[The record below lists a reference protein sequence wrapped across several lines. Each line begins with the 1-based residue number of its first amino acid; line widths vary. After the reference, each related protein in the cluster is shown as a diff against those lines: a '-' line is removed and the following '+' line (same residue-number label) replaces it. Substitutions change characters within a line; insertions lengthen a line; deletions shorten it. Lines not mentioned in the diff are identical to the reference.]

1 MSVCVCA
8 HVHDWDRY
16 SKLLQLQVHS
26 YLEDV
31 ESFKLY
37 ISRRVPKHH
46 HHQLQVLGIADV
58 FCHCGEIVPIKQQLS
73 KKLREGGRD
82 GGRDSEREKGDNFV
96 TKIFRAAADIPLE
109 TAVL

>member
-1 MSVCVCA
+1 MSVCVR
-8 HVHDWDRY
+8 VRVWGRY
-16 SKLLQLQVHS
+16 LKLLQLQVHL
-26 YLEDV
+26 YFEDV

-46 HHQLQVLGIADV
+46 HHQFQVLGIADV

-73 KKLREGGRD
+73 KKLREEGREGGRE
-82 GGRDSEREKGDNFV
+82 SEREKGDNFV

>member
-1 MSVCVCA
+1 MCVCVCVYA
-8 HVHDWDRY
+8 RVWGRY

-46 HHQLQVLGIADV
+46 HHQLQVLRIADV

-73 KKLREGGRD
+73 KKLREGGRE
-82 GGRDSEREKGDNFV
+82 GGRESEREKEDNFV
-96 TKIFRAAADIPLE
+96 TKIFRVAADVPLE

>member
-1 MSVCVCA
+1 M
-8 HVHDWDRY
+8 
-16 SKLLQLQVHS
+16 
-26 YLEDV
+26 

-46 HHQLQVLGIADV
+46 HHQLQVLRIADV

-73 KKLREGGRD
+73 KKLREGGSEKETERK
-82 GGRDSEREKGDNFV
+82 REREKERERGGGGDNFV
-96 TKIFRAAADIPLE
+96 TKIFRAAADVPLE